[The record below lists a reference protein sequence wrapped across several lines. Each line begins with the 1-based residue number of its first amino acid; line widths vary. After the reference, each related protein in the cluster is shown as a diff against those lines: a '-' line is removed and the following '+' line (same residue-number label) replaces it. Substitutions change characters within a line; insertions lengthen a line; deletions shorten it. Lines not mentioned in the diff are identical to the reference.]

1 MYADMAIENRALKD
15 LIEKKLQGCARNA
28 KLVAEYTLPLQSSCR
43 CNGLSRAAYY
53 KNPIHTDR
61 DAEVIKAL
69 NPLIER
75 HPRWGFWMC
84 RKVLKPRT
92 SVEPQ
97 THISRLPHSQAEPEA
112 QGQEKATTGRS
123 S

>member
-1 MYADMAIENRALKD
+1 MFAAENRALKD

-28 KLVAEYTLPLQSSCR
+28 KLVAEYKLPLQSSCR

-69 NPLIER
+69 NPLIES
-75 HPRWGFWMC
+75 PSTVG
-84 RKVLKPRT
+84 VLD
-92 SVEPQ
+92 V
-97 THISRLPHSQAEPEA
+97 SQ
-112 QGQEKATTGRS
+112 GLKAKDIRGTTNAYIAFTALSG
-123 S
+123 